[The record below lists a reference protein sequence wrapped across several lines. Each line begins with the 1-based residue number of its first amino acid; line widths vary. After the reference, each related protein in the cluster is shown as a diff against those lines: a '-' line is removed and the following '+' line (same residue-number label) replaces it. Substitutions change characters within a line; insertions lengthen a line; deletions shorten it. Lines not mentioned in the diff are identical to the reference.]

1 MAQTMSKDEYL
12 AFLSAGTR
20 TGKLATAGRD
30 GRPHVAPIW
39 FILDGETLVFTTGRD
54 TVKGRRIRRDPRV
67 ALVVDD
73 ETPPYAYVLVEG
85 TVETSLCP
93 PDMLDWTTR
102 IGARYMGADRANEYG
117 QRNAAPEELLVR
129 LTPTKVIATK
139 GVAD

>member
-39 FILDGETLVFTTGRD
+39 FILDGETLVFTTGRG

-93 PDMLDWTTR
+93 PICWT
-102 IGARYMGADRANEYG
+102 GPRASVRG
-117 QRNAAPEELLVR
+117 TWAPAAPTSTGSA
-129 LTPTKVIATK
+129 TPPRKNCWC
-139 GVAD
+139 G

>member
-39 FILDGETLVFTTGRD
+39 FILDGETLVFTGRG

-85 TVETSLCP
+85 TVETTLCP

-102 IGARYMGADRANEYG
+102 IGARYMGADRADEYG
-117 QRNAAPEELLVR
+117 KRNAAPEELLVR
-129 LTPTKVIATK
+129 LTPTKVIATRS
-139 GVAD
+139 VAD